1 MNISDFALKRA
12 SGPAM
17 LSAVNCALREAEVS
31 PVDRTVAT
39 QILLAEI
46 VAKAAPLPGPGQDM
60 PGFFRETI
68 LPQAQTLFSSIV
80 EVMAID
86 IDLTVKTLYSAWQ
99 YRVKFAVTEGNSFV
113 RPDLEQYLQGFDVRS
128 AQVITE
134 YPRLKDQHFYIANV
148 LSRQGSPEL
157 A

>member
-1 MNISDFALKRA
+1 MNISDLALKRA

-17 LSAVNCALREAEVS
+17 LTAVNYALREAEVS

-46 VAKAAPLPGPGQDM
+46 VAKAAPLPGPGQDKA
-60 PGFFRETI
+60 GFFRETI
-68 LPQAQTLFSSIV
+68 LPQAQTLFSSVV
-80 EVMAID
+80 EIMAID
-86 IDLTVKTLYSAWQ
+86 VDLTVKTLYSAWQ
-99 YRVKFAVTEGNSFV
+99 YRVKFAVAEGNNFV
-113 RPDLEQYLQGFDVRS
+113 RPDLEQYLQGFDIRS

-134 YPRLKDQHFYIANV
+134 YPRLKDQHFYISNV
-148 LSRQGSPEL
+148 LARQGGPVT